1 MPLAKRLFVARYQ
14 KEKEIIKLQQFPK
27 LQELAINVVADNYS
41 LYPELEGVPKRVR
54 DEIIEKAAKNLE
66 IHIAAP
72 NIHNESYWQAACK
85 LKKDTWKLTR
95 IE

>member
-1 MPLAKRLFVARYQ
+1 M
-14 KEKEIIKLQQFPK
+14 
-27 LQELAINVVADNYS
+27 VADNYS

-95 IE
+95 IEQHGMSWKNAYCEKNLVEYLMAQP